1 MTLVQ
6 LAQKLTSESRVGR
19 VAQWLVELLQDLA
32 VPGLIP
38 SISEFFSEEKL
49 SMMLRLIDSVG

>member
-49 SMMLRLIDSVG
+49 SMLLR

>member
-6 LAQKLTSESRVGR
+6 LAQKPNSESRGR

-49 SMMLRLIDSVG
+49 SMLLR